1 MALDKLVDSTQLDS
15 DLTSVADAIR
25 AKSGGSSQLA
35 FPAGF
40 VSEIQAIPSG
50 GGGNAIMATVDVV
63 FDNISRGE
71 AQIPF
76 DYQRDNYVLN
86 YRVIETGKY
95 VDGVLVMDE
104 SPVVPLSQNIPL
116 TGTRT
121 ELHGHVGYAGKVGT
135 TDYTSTADIAGAYI
149 VVRNNLSTYVVGYNP
164 NRPVYEN
171 GYIAIRSYYSF
182 GKSGYFYKYRVT
194 IFAWDNDQELA
205 LSTLNVT

>member
-1 MALDKLVDSTQLDS
+1 MAIEYVDATQLDS
-15 DLTSVADAIR
+15 DLTSVANAIR
-25 AKSGGSSQLA
+25 AKSGGSSSLA
-35 FPAGF
+35 FPSGF

-71 AQIPF
+71 AYIPF
-76 DYQRDNYVLN
+76 DYQRDNYALN

-116 TGTRT
+116 TGIRT
-121 ELHGHVGYAGKVGT
+121 ALHGQVGYTGKIGT
-135 TDYTSTADIAGAYI
+135 TDYSSASNMIGSYA
-149 VVRNNLSTYVVGYNP
+149 VVRSSVSTYAAAYSSNQ
-164 NRPVYEN
+164 PVYEN
-171 GYIAIRSYYSF
+171 GYIRIRSQYNF

-194 IFAWDNDQELA
+194 IFAWDNDQTLA
-205 LSTLNVT
+205 LSTVNVT